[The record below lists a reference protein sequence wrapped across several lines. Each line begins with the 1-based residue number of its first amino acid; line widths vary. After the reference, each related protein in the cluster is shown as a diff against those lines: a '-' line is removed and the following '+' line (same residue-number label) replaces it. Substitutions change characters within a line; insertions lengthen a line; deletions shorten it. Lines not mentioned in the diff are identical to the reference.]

1 MTPSTIHALMARL
14 IDYAGLFP
22 PAKLDMATTVRHY
35 ADYLASPD
43 AWMLGRL
50 IVPVARLDEFEVAAI
65 TSLRQSAMD
74 DTGPWQISALTAPA
88 GSAEL
93 EADLVRI
100 AEFNQRHEDDG
111 AGLAMIE
118 TIELKA
124 DGVAAIEQ
132 AMERI
137 TGGLRPY
144 FEIAIERDPAAMIE
158 SMAAGDCGAKVRTGG
173 LTADLYPSSANL
185 ARFIHACA
193 AANVPFKATAGMHHP
208 LRHHSSTANA
218 DEHGFLNVFIAAAL
232 ALTDE
237 LDAGDIQELLDERS
251 IDAFDISDSAIEWR
265 GHRVRD
271 DSIED
276 VREEFAASFGSCSFD
291 EPRDDLRRIGLLDPD
306 PVHAG
311 K

>member
-22 PAKLDMATTVRHY
+22 PAKLDMASTVRNY
-35 ADYLASPD
+35 GDYLVAPD

-74 DTGPWQISALTAPA
+74 ESGPWQISALTAPA

-93 EADLVRI
+93 ESDLERI
-100 AEFNQRHEDDG
+100 AAFNEQHEDDE
-111 AGLAMIE
+111 AGLALIE

-124 DGVAAIEQ
+124 DSVAAVES
-132 AMERI
+132 AMEQI
-137 TGGLRPY
+137 AGGLRPF
-144 FEIAIERDPAAMIE
+144 FEIAIAGTDPRDMIV
-158 SMAAGDCGAKVRTGG
+158 SMTAGDCGAKVRTGG
-173 LTADLYPSSANL
+173 VTADLYPSTASL

-208 LRHHSSTANA
+208 LRHRSDTVGA
-218 DEHGFLNVFIAAAL
+218 DEHGFLNVFLAACL

-237 LDAGDIQELLDERS
+237 LRVDDVQALLEERS
-251 IDAFDISDSAIEWR
+251 LDAFDVSDEAIEWR
-265 GHRVRD
+265 GHRLSD

-276 VREEFAASFGSCSFD
+276 VREEFAISFGSCKFD
-291 EPRDDLRRIGLLDPD
+291 EPRQDLRELGLLDP
-306 PVHAG
+306 VAASV
-311 K
+311 